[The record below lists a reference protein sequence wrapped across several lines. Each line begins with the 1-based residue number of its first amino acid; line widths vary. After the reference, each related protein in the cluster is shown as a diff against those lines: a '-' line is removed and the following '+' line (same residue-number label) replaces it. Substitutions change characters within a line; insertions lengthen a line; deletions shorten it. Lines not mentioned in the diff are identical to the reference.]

1 MTNAPVTNA
10 PEAEVIYLQSHPMWL
25 AARQRENQRLEEM
38 RRHPAYLGRQRAAAM
53 GVDVS
58 SMGSAARAWP
68 SADSPA

>member
-1 MTNAPVTNA
+1 
-10 PEAEVIYLQSHPMWL
+10 MWL